1 MLKGADPVL
10 VHELGAMLA
19 PERVLSRAIDRLAR
33 ASDAS
38 IYRMV
43 PEVVVR
49 PRGEDEIVKLLRHV
63 AARGRHLTFRAAGT
77 SLSGQSVTDGV
88 LVELGP
94 HWQRFEILDGGRRLR
109 AEPGVVGGL
118 LNRVL
123 APARRR
129 LGPDPASIDA
139 AMIGGILANNSS
151 GMCCGTAENAYQT
164 LDAVR
169 VVLADGTALDTAAP
183 EADAALRAARPD
195 VHEGLR
201 ELRARLRADAAQ
213 SARLRKKFALKN
225 TTGYQLQA
233 LLDHERP
240 SEILARL
247 MVGSQGTLGFVA
259 EATLR
264 TVPEPVHRATA
275 LLFFDDLA
283 AAGAAVPALAA
294 LGAAAVEILDAA
306 SLRSQAADRAYP
318 FELTPRCAALLVEF
332 RADEETALARA
343 VEAARAA
350 LATARLLAPVDF
362 TRDPALRE
370 GHWKL
375 RKGLF
380 PAVGALRP
388 RGTSVVIEDVA
399 VPVPRLAAAILDLQ
413 ALFARHGFP
422 DTIVFGHAK
431 DGNLH
436 FVLAEDFGDPRAVA
450 RYDRFMRELVELVV
464 GRYDGSLKAEHGAGR
479 NMAPFVRREFGDDGY
494 ALLREIKALL
504 DPAGILSPG
513 VVLSD
518 DAEAHLRHLKAL
530 PTIAASADRCIE
542 CGFCEPR
549 CPSRELSLTPRQRL
563 VVAREIERAH
573 DAPALRDELRADY
586 AWDAVATCAGDAM
599 CQAACPVK
607 IDTGVL
613 MKELRAASH
622 GATARAL
629 ARATAARV
637 GAVHALARLG
647 LRLARVARAVPGG
660 AAVLEAVSAVGH
672 AAAPEL
678 IPRLQRELPLP
689 AAAPPLPSLTSGA
702 ADVVYFPSCLTRLLA
717 AEDGA
722 SSADA
727 VVESLQLAGFTPRV
741 LSASVCCG
749 MPWQSK
755 GYPDAAQ
762 QAAVATAEALWTA
775 SDGGRLCVLTDASP
789 CAGTLHELALGHLR
803 KTGRALRVF
812 DFPAFWAREALP
824 RLAAPP
830 PRVGVAVLH
839 PTCTL
844 QKQGGLGD
852 LLAVARAHAERVEVP
867 ATAECCGFAG
877 DRGFLVPELTASATR
892 AEGREARGLL
902 AAGATGYS
910 TCRTCELGMTRA
922 TGAAYHALPELVLR
936 SLKAKAPDA

>member
-1 MLKGADPVL
+1 MLKGADPTL
-10 VHELGAMLA
+10 IHELGALLA

-151 GMCCGTAENAYQT
+151 GMCCGTAENAYRT
-164 LDAVR
+164 LDSVR
-169 VVLADGTALDTAAP
+169 LVLADGTALDTAAP

-201 ELRARLRADAAQ
+201 GLRDRVRADAALC
-213 SARLRKKFALKN
+213 SRLRKKFALKN

-264 TVPEPVHRATA
+264 TVPEPIHRATA

-306 SLRSQAADRAYP
+306 SLRSQAADRSYP

-332 RADEETALARA
+332 RVDDEAALTRA
-343 VEAARAA
+343 VDAARAA
-350 LATARLLAPVDF
+350 LATVPLLAPVDF
-362 TRDPALRE
+362 TRDPVLRE

-479 NMAPFVRREFGDDGY
+479 NMAPFVRREFGEDGY
-494 ALLREIKALL
+494 ALLREVKALL

-513 VVLSD
+513 VVLCD
-518 DAEAHLRHLKAL
+518 DPEAHLRNLKAL
-530 PTIAASADRCIE
+530 PTIALSADRCIE

-563 VVAREIERAH
+563 VVAREIERA
-573 DAPALRDELRADY
+573 ATPELRAALRADY
-586 AWDAVATCAGDAM
+586 VWDAVATCAGDSM
-599 CQAACPVK
+599 CQTACPVK

-637 GAVHALARLG
+637 GTVHALARIG
-647 LRLARVARAVPGG
+647 LRLARVARALPGG
-660 AAVLEAVSAVGH
+660 ATVLEGVSALGN

-678 IPRLQRELPLP
+678 IPRLRRELPLP
-689 AAAPPLPSLTSGA
+689 AAAPPLPTLVPGA

-727 VVESLQLAGFTPRV
+727 VVEVLRLAGFTPRV
-741 LSASVCCG
+741 LTESVCCG

-762 QAAVATAEALWTA
+762 QAAVAAAEALWIT
-775 SDGGRLCVLTDASP
+775 SDAGRLGVVTDASP

-803 KTGRALRVF
+803 ATGRTLRVF
-812 DFPAFWAREALP
+812 DFPAFWAREVLP
-824 RLAAPP
+824 RLTASP

-867 ATAECCGFAG
+867 TTAECCGFAG

-910 TCRTCELGMTRA
+910 TCRTCEIGMTRA
-922 TGAAYHALPELVLR
+922 TGATYHSLPELVLR